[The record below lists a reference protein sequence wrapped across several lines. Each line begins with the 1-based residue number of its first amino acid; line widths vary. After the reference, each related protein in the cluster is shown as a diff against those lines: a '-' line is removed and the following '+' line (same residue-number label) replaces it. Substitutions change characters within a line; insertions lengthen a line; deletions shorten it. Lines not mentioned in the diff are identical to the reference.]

1 MARGEEDLHNFQRQL
16 FSTLTLWSI
25 VSRSSELY
33 SLKDDLIVK
42 VIFQLKR
49 NFDEIVIAWSANVV
63 FNNHIDDLSYGLD
76 RFRDSDWRGCI
87 HTIYPKIEGILR
99 SILIYRVCE
108 YPEDCSFDES
118 EGNCSNCNCSV
129 GYNYFRSEDSLKQAA
144 SGFKTGGTSSSGIS
158 IPEFMDNYLSNFYF
172 ANFPYF
178 RTKTKLSRHSL
189 AHGVVDPE
197 EFNFENAVNGIVI
210 LNEIFFNQEESK

>member
-1 MARGEEDLHNFQRQL
+1 MIVARGEEDLLNFQSQL

-33 SLKDDLIVK
+33 SLKDDLIIK

-49 NFDEIVIAWSANVV
+49 NFDE
-63 FNNHIDDLSYGLD
+63 
-76 RFRDSDWRGCI
+76 
-87 HTIYPKIEGILR
+87 
-99 SILIYRVCE
+99 
-108 YPEDCSFDES
+108 S
-118 EGNCSNCNCSV
+118 EGHCSNCNCSV

-158 IPEFMDNYLSNFYF
+158 IREFMDNYLSNFYF
-172 ANFPYF
+172 ADFPYF

-189 AHGVVDPE
+189 AHEVVDPE